1 MGDLEKLKF
10 NLQEK
15 QFPYFEDSDLE
26 FLLEE
31 HKTVNRATY
40 EGCLIK
46 AQDDSVKLGPI
57 NTPSNENYWLRR
69 ARHFLAKAKVEERKS
84 PHGGGGGLTFRRA
97 DEI

>member
-1 MGDLEKLKF
+1 MNDLEKLKF

-15 QFPYFEDSDLE
+15 QFPYFEDTELT

-31 HKTVNRATY
+31 YGSINYATY

-57 NTPSNENYWLRR
+57 DTPSNENYWLRR
-69 ARHFLAKAKVEERKS
+69 ANHFLIKARKEKTKGQS
-84 PHGGGGGLTFRRA
+84 LSFKRA
-97 DEI
+97 DDI

>member
-15 QFPYFEDSDLE
+15 QFPYFDDLELE

-31 HKTVNRATY
+31 YKTVNKATY

-46 AQDDSVKLGPI
+46 AQNDSVKLGPI

-69 ARHFLAKAKVEERKS
+69 ANHFLAKARQEDRRSGKS
-84 PHGGGGGLTFRRA
+84 SSFSFQRA